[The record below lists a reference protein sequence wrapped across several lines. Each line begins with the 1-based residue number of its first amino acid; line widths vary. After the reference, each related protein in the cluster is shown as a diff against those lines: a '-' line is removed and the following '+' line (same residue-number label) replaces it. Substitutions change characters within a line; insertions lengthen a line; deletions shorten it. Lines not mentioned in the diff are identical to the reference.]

1 MGRLDE
7 ALWQDHQELRSEVEA
22 LTEVLK
28 VEALPEDRREV
39 LWSVL
44 QALGPH
50 LERHLHREESLLAS
64 FQRILGKRTP
74 TVDLLKDEYRELRIV
89 LKQLTELVVRPE
101 TSNWSNI
108 VQTTRLLVDLLED
121 HERKEEQLLVEVLES
136 EGGA

>member
-1 MGRLDE
+1 M
-7 ALWQDHQELRSEVEA
+7 
-22 LTEVLK
+22 
-28 VEALPEDRREV
+28 
-39 LWSVL
+39 
-44 QALGPH
+44 
-50 LERHLHREESLLAS
+50 
-64 FQRILGKRTP
+64 
-74 TVDLLKDEYRELRIV
+74 DLLKDEYRELRIV